1 SQTGMFELRI
11 KVNMSNSTQNN
22 KSFWQRL
29 WVYQNERFPLLGN
42 GVMIAAFTFSAVS
55 YSRICRGASG
65 FIHWS
70 DFLIGIFATV
80 TLFFLVRIFDEFK
93 DQEDDAK
100 YRQYLPVPRGLV
112 NLKELRTVGWSV
124 GLLQIA
130 IIAFFQP
137 QMLPLY
143 ALVLAYLCL
152 MGVEFFV
159 PEWLKQRQILYITSH
174 MFIIPLID
182 LYASGLDWK
191 LDGDSPHWGLVWF
204 FAVSYMNGL
213 VLEFGRKIRTPETE
227 EEGVVSYTKLYGTK
241 GGTVT
246 WMTLMLVTMLLAMG
260 ASHYAGYSWLA
271 YVILGVFF
279 VLCSLIGFSFL
290 KTPTQKRSKQIEYAS
305 AAWTAL
311 MYLSLGGVPMLTELI
326 G

>member
-1 SQTGMFELRI
+1 
-11 KVNMSNSTQNN
+11 MSTTNQNN
-22 KSFWQRL
+22 ASFLKRL
-29 WVYQNERFPLLGN
+29 WIYQSERFPLLGN

-55 YSRICRGASG
+55 YSRICRDTTG

-93 DQEDDAK
+93 DREDDAK
-100 YRQYLPVPRGLV
+100 YRKYLPVPRGLV
-112 NLKELRTVGWSV
+112 SLKELKTVGWTVS
-124 GLLQIA
+124 LLQITV
-130 IIAFFQP
+130 IAFFQP

-143 ALVLAYLCL
+143 ALVLVYLCL

-159 PEWLKQRQILYITSH
+159 PKWLKQRQILYITSH

-191 LDGDSPHWGLVWF
+191 LDGDVPHWGLACF

-213 VLEFGRKIRTPETE
+213 VLEFGRKIRTPESE
-227 EEGVVSYTKLYGTK
+227 EEGVISYTKLYGTK
-241 GGTVT
+241 GGTMI
-246 WMTLMLVTMLLAMG
+246 WIALMFVTMLLAMG
-260 ASHYAGYSWLA
+260 ASRYAGYDWLA
-271 YVILGVFF
+271 YAILGSFF
-279 VLCSLIGFSFL
+279 VGCSLIGFLFL
-290 KTPTQKRSKQIEYAS
+290 QTPTTKRSKQIEYAS

-311 MYLSLGGVPMLTELI
+311 MNLSLGGIPMLTELI